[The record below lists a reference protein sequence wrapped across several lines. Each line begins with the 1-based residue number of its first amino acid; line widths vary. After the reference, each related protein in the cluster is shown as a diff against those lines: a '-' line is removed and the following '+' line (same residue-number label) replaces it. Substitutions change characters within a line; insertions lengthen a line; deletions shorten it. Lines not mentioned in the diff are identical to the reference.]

1 MPPYN
6 SNFWGYRHLPIFR
19 MDINSYK
26 NLLSFER
33 NFVPLHTG
41 TVFNCESIL
50 FLHLQK
56 YNPIIIVPNFS
67 LSLSSRSPFSRN
79 VRRRG
84 SRSVAKRFSAPH
96 GAEYFTAYGLFPIG
110 CLVFS
115 FANIVT
121 FHFRFFS
128 NAVGC
133 GLVEREILDV
143 VDFRFA
149 AIRSS
154 YDGDGIQSN
163 VVS

>member
-1 MPPYN
+1 MPLYN
-6 SNFWGYRHLPIFR
+6 SYFGSYCHLPIFS
-19 MDINSYK
+19 MDINSYE
-26 NLLSFER
+26 NFLSFER

-56 YNPIIIVPNFS
+56 YNPIIIVPNFYVS
-67 LSLSSRSPFSRN
+67 FSSRSPFSRN

-121 FHFRFFS
+121 FHFQGC
-128 NAVGC
+128 AVY
-133 GLVEREILDV
+133 
-143 VDFRFA
+143 
-149 AIRSS
+149 SS
-154 YDGDGIQSN
+154 CSLSSSISGNSSISSKVAELPN
-163 VVS
+163 PNSV